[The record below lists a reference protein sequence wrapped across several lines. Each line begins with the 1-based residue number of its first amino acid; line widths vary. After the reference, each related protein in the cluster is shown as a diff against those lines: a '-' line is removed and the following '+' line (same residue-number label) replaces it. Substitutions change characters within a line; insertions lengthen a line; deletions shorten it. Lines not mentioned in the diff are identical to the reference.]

1 MCSTFFP
8 FKKHNFLRNSPEK
21 RPSPR
26 LLLFELPTPSRHL
39 GQQCVQGR
47 LLMLQGGEGPPEDV
61 LTMMKWWFNG
71 T

>member
-1 MCSTFFP
+1 MFPIKKTQVSTEFP
-8 FKKHNFLRNSPEK
+8 REAPFS
-21 RPSPR
+21 R

-47 LLMLQGGEGPPEDV
+47 QLMLQGGEGPPEDV
-61 LTMMKWWFNG
+61 LTTMKWWFNG